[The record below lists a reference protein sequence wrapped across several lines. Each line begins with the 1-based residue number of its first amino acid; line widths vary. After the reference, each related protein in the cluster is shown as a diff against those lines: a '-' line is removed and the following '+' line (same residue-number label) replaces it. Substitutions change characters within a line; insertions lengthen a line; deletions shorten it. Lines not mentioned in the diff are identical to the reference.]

1 MAACNC
7 RPDPP
12 ERRNPWLAKRRN
24 KSTCLSWCG
33 RPPRGARN
41 TCHPH
46 REEMLNGRAYS
57 DALRK
62 AQDIGVAEA
71 GPSLDVGGWDTA
83 AKLVIAANTIRFPQT
98 VRA

>member
-1 MAACNC
+1 
-7 RPDPP
+7 
-12 ERRNPWLAKRRN
+12 
-24 KSTCLSWCG
+24 
-33 RPPRGARN
+33 
-41 TCHPH
+41 
-46 REEMLNGRAYS
+46 MLNGRAYS